1 MDFLGLSDAF
11 LKDSERY
18 CTYDE
23 NIPFQYRVIAK
34 LLSEDNYEQAKKL
47 MEANSTEF
55 KNDYNYLLLEFAVEN
70 CLGIVID
77 ENGTRCQAL
86 SQLKKGHRYTPAPEA
101 IAFIEYLLKN
111 GANPH
116 LPENFNQ
123 MEHICDIEED
133 CSCQQGVR
141 FDCSEIK
148 LLLTK
153 YM

>member
-1 MDFLGLSDAF
+1 MNFLGLSDAF

-34 LLSEDNYEQAKKL
+34 LSFDNDYETMKRL
-47 MEANSTEF
+47 IEANPTEF
-55 KNDYNYLLLEFAVEN
+55 ENDYNYLLLDFAVEG
-70 CLGIVID
+70 CIDRVID
-77 ENGTRCQAL
+77 ENGTFCHMPN
-86 SQLKKGHRYTPAPEA
+86 QLIKGHRYTPVPEV

-111 GANPH
+111 GANPN
-116 LPENFNQ
+116 LPEHFNQ
-123 MEHICDIEED
+123 MKHICDVEED
-133 CSCQQGVR
+133 CSCQQGVQ

-148 LLLTK
+148 LLLSK